1 LSGVGGPKKKK
12 DLKEKTMEAKDRYN
26 YIKGSAAEAKKKLAE
41 AQLNKKIYEEELE
54 ALQTVGWLLTEAA
67 ILTQKKLK
75 EAYENTITAALNA
88 VFDRE
93 HRFELEFDR
102 RGNRLD
108 CTAVVRTGGMV
119 LDPRD
124 EKGGSVVDIISF
136 IARPA
141 EWAFGGRKSRPILFL
156 DEPFKNL
163 GADSGRLESAMAVM
177 RTIVDLFGLQ
187 LIIITHSNQLA
198 ALADRHYVFTHD
210 GEKTNAELRPSGSA
224 IYPTQKFLGD
234 RSAKATTIER
244 VR

>member
-1 LSGVGGPKKKK
+1 
-12 DLKEKTMEAKDRYN
+12 MEANDRYN
-26 YIKGSAAEAKKKLAE
+26 YIKGSAAEAKKKLEE
-41 AQLNKKIYEEELE
+41 ATLKKKLYEEELE
-54 ALQTVGWLLTEAA
+54 AIHTVGWLLTEAA

-141 EWAFGGRKSRPILFL
+141 EWAFGGKKSRPILFL

-177 RTIVDLFGLQ
+177 RTIVNFFGLQ

-198 ALADRHYVFTHD
+198 ALADRHYVFSHN
-210 GEKTNAELRPSGSA
+210 GEKTYAELRLSGGAIYSSQKLIGKKSSKVSA
-224 IYPTQKFLGD
+224 I
-234 RSAKATTIER
+234 ER
-244 VR
+244 LR